1 MENDYYLLQREFFSY
16 KKSMREAQEKIGE
29 KMLNLYK
36 DNINL
41 REENVKLLN
50 ELNSGNNWFKKIFS

>member
-1 MENDYYLLQREFFSY
+1 MENDYYLLQREFFAY

-36 DNINL
+36 ENINL